1 MERLTFDRRE
11 GISLSILVKEFACV
25 LYMIVV
31 GKKDLDVFKVKKKR
45 KSPDTS
51 RITKYRLFIPK
62 TVKCC
67 MY

>member
-31 GKKDLDVFKVKKKR
+31 GKKDLDVFKVKKKGR
-45 KSPDTS
+45 V
-51 RITKYRLFIPK
+51 RILPG
-62 TVKCC
+62 
-67 MY
+67 